1 MLCWEKLSRSIS
13 DVYVK
18 SKRGAERR
26 EEERKTFLTALGHTG
41 W

>member
-1 MLCWEKLSRSIS
+1 MLCWENLSHFID

-26 EEERKTFLTALGHTG
+26 EEERKTFLLALGYTG